1 MNETNRHSHI
11 TSGGAM
17 LRNVTSMVA
26 LLAAFV
32 LIGVSS
38 VQANPTSRT
47 VGVVAGTYTEIN
59 GGTVIYSSA
68 SPSWF
73 TLGETTV
80 TLPFQVNYGGV
91 LYTDVV
97 VNPNGWVSFGG
108 SAGVTA
114 SPLTATTTAAG
125 ILSAMGTQLAA
136 GTGGDVTVLVTGT
149 APNRIATMQW
159 RNATRRYADN
169 IARDNY
175 NFQIRLWE
183 NNATANGSRM
193 EVVYGAMTVNHNM
206 LVQVGLG
213 ANSTVWSP
221 RADFYTNTWST
232 ASWHATPQ
240 LSLISRGFVPASG
253 TTVAFW
259 HRQAPALNNDAD
271 VLSLVS
277 PAGNFDANTSQTMQV
292 RVRNFGTNNLDS
304 VTINWSINGVA
315 QTPVRFYPQP
325 ALAPGAEAT
334 VTLGN
339 RTFAPFS
346 FNTVSFSTSTPN
358 GVADVN
364 ASNDAL
370 TVFLAP
376 RVAGNLSVAQNG
388 NANSFPDFRSMF
400 RHLAVSGISGNV
412 DVTVYAGTYNEQI
425 WVPAINA
432 TSGRVQLSRKA
443 GDDVVLTGTVHAGFN
458 VLGTADVP
466 NVIGHAD
473 GSANVTW
480 RNLTVRAID
489 GSSSNLVVFGS
500 AVGANTRFES
510 CTFEGPANY
519 LTTLGP
525 FAGVQVAASAN
536 GLTFTGNTFRRF
548 LTGVNVSGTGA
559 AVTNN
564 VTENCRAGYVVSN
577 SASALIEGNQATDC
591 DCSTG
596 ATGISVSASN
606 NAIIRGNRI
615 NQIRTAGI
623 SNGIVCQ
630 SSTGLLLTNNMVSVA
645 GTSQA
650 VGIWVDNLTPS
661 NTLIHNTVN
670 VTGNASI
677 STAGYFPSNGG
688 TINLINNVFH
698 NFGTGTASGW
708 ALWFTGATPN
718 PLGTCDFNNHM
729 VTGANLVNWGGTL
742 VPRVA
747 GSNPLSSWRAGSG
760 RDQNSASV
768 AVNFVGGTDLRLLS
782 IQPQLWGT
790 ATTLASVPRDFDS
803 ETRTK
808 PYMGADEIKPVIRMV
823 TNPQSSYVCL
833 GGTDTL
839 ICIAD
844 VTVGA
849 TTTYQWF
856 KDGKQLT
863 GQTGN
868 ILVHSN
874 VGYSAAGVYTCV
886 VKANDGTNFI
896 QAKSEG
902 ATIIVVRPTSV
913 TVQPTSQAVALGGSA
928 NLEVAVEAIGAPD
941 NFLPAYQWKKRSWD
955 PVTVS
960 YVDKNIVDNG
970 NITGSN
976 SSILTIRNVT
986 AADTADTYVCEV
998 AGYCGTVTSKT
1009 ARLFAPLVVASNS
1022 TPAVCTSGTLT
1033 LDCAAFPA
1041 SLPGAVTKYQWM
1053 RNGVAV
1059 DGATSK
1065 VFTANNATPA
1075 LNGTYTCVVSYDG
1088 TGFSFTSTPVD
1099 VTVGV
1104 TPQITAQPENVTVCV
1119 GKPLTLSTQASGDN
1133 VTYQWYKGT
1142 TAIPTATSATFDKAT
1157 VSIADAGSY
1166 AVVATNACGSTR
1178 SVQVDVVVNT
1188 EVSITKEPADVAIN
1202 DNEKLTFTVEA
1213 TASDAVSYKWFH
1225 NNTEIA
1231 GATTATYTVDKAKM
1245 SDAGEY
1251 YCVVT
1256 NSCGEKTTR
1265 KAVASITNGVTGDVV
1280 ANGFVL
1286 SIATPNPTFEAAS
1299 FAYTVPAAQNV
1310 RIVLTDLMG
1319 RELGVLV
1326 NGMMEAGT
1334 HRASFNATAMNLT
1347 AGVYNITLS
1356 AGGFVASQ
1364 QVVVVK

>member
-1 MNETNRHSHI
+1 
-11 TSGGAM
+11 M
-17 LRNVTSMVA
+17 LRNVTSFVA

-32 LIGVSS
+32 LIGVTSA
-38 VQANPTSRT
+38 QANSASRS
-47 VGVVAGTYTEIN
+47 VGIVAGTYTEIN
-59 GGTVIYSSA
+59 GGTVLYSSA
-68 SPSWF
+68 SPLWF
-73 TLGETTV
+73 SLGETAV
-80 TLPFQVNYGGV
+80 TLPFQFSYGGT
-91 LYTDVV
+91 LYSS
-97 VNPNGWVSFGG
+97 VNVNANGWLSIGG

-114 SPLTATTTAAG
+114 NPLNAVG
-125 ILSAMGTQLAA
+125 PVGVVSAMGTNLAA

-149 APNRIATMQW
+149 APNRIATFQW
-159 RNATRRYADN
+159 RNATRRYVDN

-175 NFQIRLWE
+175 NFQIRVYE
-183 NNATANGSRM
+183 TNTTANGSRM
-193 EVVYGAMTVNHNM
+193 EVVYGAMTVNHHV

-213 ANSTVWSP
+213 AAGTVWSP
-221 RADFYTNTWST
+221 RANFYENTWST
-232 ASWHATPQ
+232 AAWFTTPQ
-240 LSLISRGFVPASG
+240 ASILSRNFVPASG

-259 HRQAPALNNDAD
+259 NRVAPALNNDAN

-277 PAGNFDANTSQTMQV
+277 PAANFDANTSQSMQV

-304 VTINWSINGVA
+304 VTINWSINGIA

-339 RTFAPFS
+339 RTFDAFS

-364 ASNDAL
+364 PSNDAL

-388 NANSFPDFRSMF
+388 NANSFPDFRTMF

-432 TSGRVQLSRKA
+432 TSGRVLLSRNA
-443 GDDVVLTGTVHAGFN
+443 SDNVVLTGTVHAGFN
-458 VLGTADVP
+458 VLGSADVP
-466 NVIGHAD
+466 SIIGHATNA
-473 GSANVTW
+473 SNITW
-480 RNLTVRAID
+480 SNLTVRSID
-489 GSSSNLVVFGS
+489 GSTSNLVVFGS
-500 AVGANTRFES
+500 AVGSNTRFEG
-510 CTFEGPANY
+510 CTFEGPANFV
-519 LTTLGP
+519 TTPSGAP
-525 FAGVQVAASAN
+525 TSGVQVATAA
-536 GLTFTGNTFRRF
+536 GALTFTGNTFRRF
-548 LTGVNVSGTGA
+548 QVGLAVSGA
-559 AVTNN
+559 PAVVVASNT
-564 VTENCRAGYVVSN
+564 TENCRNGISVGTSAG
-577 SASALIEGNQATDC
+577 ALIEGNQMTDC

-596 ATGISVSASN
+596 ATGIALSGSN
-606 NAIIRGNRI
+606 NSIIRGNRV
-615 NQIRTAGI
+615 NQIRTSGI

-630 SSTGLLLTNNMVSVA
+630 TSSGLVLTNNMVSVGA
-645 GTSQA
+645 SSQSI
-650 VGIWVDNLTPS
+650 GMWVDNLAPS

-670 VTGNASI
+670 VTGTAAT
-677 STAGYFPSNGG
+677 STAAYFPSSGG
-688 TINLINNVFH
+688 TLNLINNVFH
-698 NFGTGTASGW
+698 NAGTSASSGW
-708 ALWFTGATPN
+708 AMWFTGATPN
-718 PLGTCDFNNHM
+718 PLGTADFNNLM
-729 VTGANLVNWGGTL
+729 VVGANLVNWGGTL

-790 ATTLASVPRDFDS
+790 ATTLASVPRDYDG

-808 PYMGADEIKPVIRMV
+808 PYMGADEIKPTIRMV
-823 TNPQSSYVCL
+823 TNPQSAYVCL

-868 ILVHSN
+868 ILVLSN
-874 VGYSAAGVYTCV
+874 TGYSAAGVYTCV
-886 VKANDGTNFI
+886 VRANDGTNFI
-896 QAKSEG
+896 QATSGG

-913 TVQPTSQAVALGGSA
+913 TVQPASQAVALGGSA
-928 NLEVAVEAIGAPD
+928 NLEVAVEAVGAPD
-941 NFLPAYQWKKRSWD
+941 NFLPAYQWKKRFWN
-955 PVTVS
+955 PTTVS
-960 YVDKNIVDNG
+960 YNDTNVVDNG

-976 SSILTIRNVT
+976 SSILTIRKASAV
-986 AADTADTYVCEV
+986 DTADTYVCEV
-998 AGYCGTVTSKT
+998 TGYCGTVTSKT
-1009 ARLFAPLVVASNS
+1009 ARLFIPLIVASNS
-1022 TPAVCTSGTLT
+1022 TPAVCGGGTLV
-1033 LDCAAFPA
+1033 LDCAAFP
-1041 SLPGAVTKYQWM
+1041 STLPGGATSYQWM
-1053 RNGVAV
+1053 RNGEKVA
-1059 DGATSK
+1059 GATNKIVS
-1065 VFTANNATPA
+1065 FTNATSA
-1075 LNGTYTCVVSYDG
+1075 LNGTYACVVSYEG

-1104 TPQITAQPENVTVCV
+1104 APQITAQPENVTVCV
-1119 GKPLTLSTQASGDN
+1119 GKPLALSTQASGDN
-1133 VTYQWYKGT
+1133 VTYQWFKGT
-1142 TAIPTATSATFDKAT
+1142 TALPTATSATYDKAT
-1157 VSIADAGSY
+1157 ASIADAGSY
-1166 AVVATNACGSTR
+1166 SVVATNACGSSR

-1213 TASDAVSYKWFH
+1213 AASDAISYKWFH

-1245 SDAGEY
+1245 SDAGDY

-1299 FAYTVPAAQNV
+1299 FAFTVPSAQHV

-1319 RELGVLV
+1319 RELGVLA
-1326 NGMMEAGT
+1326 NEMMEAGT

>member
-1 MNETNRHSHI
+1 
-11 TSGGAM
+11 M
-17 LRNVTSMVA
+17 LRNVTSFVA

-38 VQANPTSRT
+38 VQANPASRS

-59 GGTVIYSSA
+59 GGTVLYSSA

-73 TLGETTV
+73 SLGETTV

-97 VNPNGWVSFGG
+97 VNPGGWVSFGG

-136 GTGGDVTVLVTGT
+136 GSGGDVTVLVTGT

-175 NFQIRLWE
+175 NFQIRIWE

-193 EVVYGAMTVNHNM
+193 EVVYGPMTVNHHL

-213 ANSTVWSP
+213 ANNTVWSP
-221 RADFYTNTWST
+221 RANFYENTWST
-232 ASWHATPQ
+232 ASWWTTPQ
-240 LSLISRGFVPASG
+240 SSIVSRGFVPASG

-271 VLSLVS
+271 ILSLVS
-277 PAGNFDANTSQTMQV
+277 PSGNFDANTSQTMQV

-346 FNTVSFSTSTPN
+346 FNTVAFSTSTPN

-364 ASNDAL
+364 PSNDAL

-376 RVAGNLSVAQNG
+376 RVAGDLSIAQNG
-388 NANSFPDFRSMF
+388 NANSFQDFRSMF
-400 RHLAVSGISGNV
+400 RHLAVAGINGNV
-412 DVTVYAGTYNEQI
+412 QVTVYAGTYNEQI
-425 WVPAINA
+425 WVPSINA
-432 TSGRVQLSRKA
+432 TAGRVQLTRAASNN
-443 GDDVVLTGTVHAGFN
+443 VVLTNTVVPAVA
-458 VLGTADVP
+458 VLGGADIASV
-466 NVIGHAD
+466 VGHAS
-473 GSANVTW
+473 GSSNVEVV
-480 RNLTVRAID
+480 NLTVKVAN
-489 GSSSNLVVFGS
+489 GSTSDQ
-500 AVGANTRFES
+500 AVYGDALGANNRYIG
-510 CTFEGPANY
+510 CTFEGVSN
-519 LTTLGP
+519 
-525 FAGVQVAASAN
+525 FASILSGGSGVELAGAGIQVSQS
-536 GLTFTGNTFRRF
+536 TFSQFRRALF
-548 LTGVNVSGTGA
+548 VS
-559 AVTNN
+559 
-564 VTENCRAGYVVSN
+564 
-577 SASALIEGNQATDC
+577 SASATIANNTLTNNRNGIFVSASPSALLEGNTITDC

-596 ATGISVSASN
+596 ATGISLSTSN
-606 NAIIRGNRI
+606 NAVIRGNRI
-615 NQIRTAGI
+615 NQIRTSGI

-630 SSTGLLLTNNMVSVA
+630 TSTGLSLSNNMVSVA
-645 GTSQA
+645 GSSQA
-650 VGIWVDNLTPS
+650 IGIWVDNLTPS

-670 VTGNASI
+670 VTGNASV
-677 STAGYFPSNGG
+677 SSAGYFPSNGG

-698 NFGTGTASGW
+698 NFGTGSASGF
-708 ALWFTGATPN
+708 AMWFTGNTPN

-729 VTGANLVNWGGTL
+729 VTGATLVNWGGTA

-790 ATTLASVPRDFDS
+790 STTLPTVPRDIDG

-868 ILVHSN
+868 IVVLSN
-874 VGYSAAGVYTCV
+874 VGYGAAGVYTCV
-886 VKANDGTNFI
+886 VRANDGTNFI
-896 QAKSEG
+896 QSTSDG

-913 TVQPTSQAVALGGSA
+913 TVQPTSQAVALGGTA
-928 NLEVAVEAIGAPD
+928 NLEVAVEAVGAPD
-941 NFLPAYQWKKRSWD
+941 NFIPAYQWKKRFWN
-955 PVTVS
+955 PTTVS
-960 YVDKNIVDNG
+960 YNDTNVVDNG

-976 SSILTIRNVT
+976 SSILTIRNVS
-986 AADTADTYVCEV
+986 AVDTADTYVCEIT
-998 AGYCGTVTSKT
+998 GYCGTTVSKT
-1009 ARLFAPLVVASNS
+1009 ARLFIPLVVASNS
-1022 TPAVCTSGTLT
+1022 TPAVCSGGTLM

-1041 SLPGAVTKYQWM
+1041 TLPGGATAYQWM
-1053 RNGVAV
+1053 RNGEKIA
-1059 DGATSK
+1059 GATTK
-1065 VFTANNATPA
+1065 IATFANATAA
-1075 LNGTYTCVVSYDG
+1075 LNGTYTCVVSYQG
-1088 TGFSFTSTPVD
+1088 TGFSFTSTPVN
-1099 VTVGV
+1099 VVVGV
-1104 TPQITAQPENVTVCV
+1104 APQIATQPENVTVCV
-1119 GKPLTLSTQASGDN
+1119 GKPLALTTQATGDN
-1133 VTYQWYKGT
+1133 VTYQWFKGT
-1142 TAIPTATSATFDKAT
+1142 TAIPMATSATYDKAT
-1157 VSIADAGSY
+1157 ASIADAGSY
-1166 AVVATNACGSTR
+1166 SVVATNACGSSR

-1188 EVSITKEPADVAIN
+1188 EVSITKEPTDVAIN

-1213 TASDAVSYKWFH
+1213 TASDVVSYQWFH
-1225 NNTEIA
+1225 NNTEIV
-1231 GATTATYTVDKAKM
+1231 GATAATYTVNKAKM

-1256 NSCGEKTTR
+1256 NSCGEKTSR

-1280 ANGFVL
+1280 AAGFVL

-1299 FAYTVPAAQNV
+1299 FAYTVPTAQQV

-1319 RELGVLV
+1319 REVGVLV
-1326 NGMMEAGT
+1326 NGMMEAGS
-1334 HRASFNATAMNLT
+1334 HRASFNATALNLT